1 MFRTAASVDKVL
13 RQGIRFRQRRDP
25 FSVGWA
31 EREEELMQLTLANHP
46 ITDLQFGSPTRLEG
60 TVLIADPAE
69 LRRLVLTDGSIIGVD
84 FDIVRPGEPCRAGPV
99 FDIIEPRAKEPGAGT
114 DFPGILGA
122 PFTAGLG
129 TTHVLRGAAV
139 SVLAEISPDLTRSA
153 TGRVLEM
160 SGAPIEASDYA
171 ALRHLI
177 VIPHTKAGLAR
188 QAIEKVYRVAGLRV
202 AVALAQSALNHLAA
216 EQNTFQS
223 VGPGESSHEGLPRV
237 AYIGQIFSRQRKPAV
252 DEPILYGANTDG
264 MLPIMLHPDEW
275 LDGAVVP
282 SLHSWF
288 GGTETYFYQ
297 NHPIILDLYRRHHA
311 REINFVGTIATIAG
325 SDNFDRD
332 RHCRAAANLVKWNL
346 QADGAVLSKYG
357 GGLPH
362 ADLAETARLLE
373 NMGIRT
379 AVMVSDVSRDR
390 RVESALLFNVPEVD
404 AIVYNGGN
412 GTKWQVPRLDRIIA
426 ATPEFTELLA
436 GPMTIDA
443 ANIVGVTN
451 QQGAS
456 RMRAIVY

>member
-1 MFRTAASVDKVL
+1 
-13 RQGIRFRQRRDP
+13 
-25 FSVGWA
+25 
-31 EREEELMQLTLANHP
+31 MQLTLAQHP
-46 ITDLQFGSPTRLEG
+46 ITDLQFGASACLEG
-60 TVLIADPAE
+60 TVLIVDAAE
-69 LRRLVLTDGSIIGVD
+69 LRRLVLEDDSIVSID
-84 FDIVRPGEPCRAGPV
+84 FDIVRPGEACRAGPI
-99 FDIIEPRAKEPGAGT
+99 FDVIEPRAKAPGSGS
-114 DFPGILGA
+114 DFPGILAA
-122 PFTAGLG
+122 PITAGVG
-129 TTHVLRGAAV
+129 TTHVLQGAAV

-160 SGAPIEASDYA
+160 SGAAAEASDYA
-171 ALRHLI
+171 ALAHLL
-177 VIPHTKAGLAR
+177 VIPHTKSGWAR
-188 QAIEKVYRVAGLRV
+188 QAVEKGYRVAGIKI
-202 AVALAQSALNHLAA
+202 AVALARLALNHTPATL
-216 EQNTFQS
+216 QTFEPVTPAS
-223 VGPGESSHEGLPRV
+223 KTREGQPRV
-237 AYIGQIFSRQRKPAV
+237 AYVGQIFSRQRKPAV

-264 MLPIMLHPDEW
+264 MLPVMLHPDEW
-275 LDGAVVP
+275 LDGAIVP

-311 REINFVGTIATIAG
+311 REINFVGTVATIAG
-325 SDNFDRD
+325 SDNFDRE

-373 NMGIRT
+373 SMGIRT

-390 RVESALLFNVPEVD
+390 RVESALLFNVPQVD

-412 GTKWQVPRLDRIIA
+412 GTQWQVPRVDRVIA
-426 ATPEFTELLA
+426 ATQEFTELLA

-443 ANIVGVTN
+443 ANIVGATN

-456 RMRAIVY
+456 RMRALVY

>member
-1 MFRTAASVDKVL
+1 
-13 RQGIRFRQRRDP
+13 
-25 FSVGWA
+25 
-31 EREEELMQLTLANHP
+31 MQLTLACHP
-46 ITDLQFGSPTRLEG
+46 ISEIRFGAPARLDG
-60 TVLIADPAE
+60 TILVVDAAA
-69 LRRLVLTDGSIIGVD
+69 LREIVLTDDSMVNVEFEIAH
-84 FDIVRPGEPCRAGPV
+84 PGEHCRAGPI
-99 FDIIEPRAKEPGAGT
+99 FDVIEPRAKAPGCGI
-114 DFPGILGA
+114 DFPGILGPA
-122 PFTAGLG
+122 TTAGLG
-129 TTHVLRGAAV
+129 TTHVLTGSAV

-160 SGAPIEASDYA
+160 SGAPSAASEYS
-171 ALRHLI
+171 ALRHVI
-177 VIPHTKAGLAR
+177 VVPQTKPGLPR
-188 QAIEKVYRVAGLRV
+188 QAVEKIYRLAGIKV
-202 AVALAQSALNHLAA
+202 AVALARIALNNPPATV
-216 EQNTFQS
+216 QTFEPVTPADQTR
-223 VGPGESSHEGLPRV
+223 EGLPRV
-237 AYIGQIFSRQRKPAV
+237 AYIGQIFSRQRKPEV

-275 LDGAVVP
+275 LDGAIVP

-297 NHPIILDLYRRHHA
+297 NNPIVLDLYQRHRA
-311 REINFVGTIATIAG
+311 REINFVGTVATIAG
-325 SDNFDRD
+325 SDNFDRE

-362 ADLAETARLLE
+362 ADLSETARLLE

-412 GTKWQVPRLDRIIA
+412 GTHWEVPHLDRIIA
-426 ATPEFTELLA
+426 ATGQFRELLN
-436 GPMTIDA
+436 GPMTLDA
-443 ANIVGVTN
+443 NNIVGVTN

-456 RMRAIVY
+456 RMRAMIY

>member
-1 MFRTAASVDKVL
+1 
-13 RQGIRFRQRRDP
+13 
-25 FSVGWA
+25 
-31 EREEELMQLTLANHP
+31 MQLTLAHHP
-46 ITDLQFGSPTRLEG
+46 ITDLHFDASARLEG
-60 TVLIADPAE
+60 TVLFVDVAE
-69 LRRLVLTDGSIIGVD
+69 LRELVLKDDSIVSVD
-84 FDIVRPGEPCRAGPV
+84 FDIVRPGEACRAGPI
-99 FDIIEPRAKEPGAGT
+99 FDVIEPRAKAPGSGA
-114 DFPGILGA
+114 DFPGVVGA
-122 PFTAGLG
+122 PTTAGMG
-129 TTHVLRGAAV
+129 TTHVLAGAAV

-160 SGAPIEASDYA
+160 SGAPAEASDYA
-171 ALRHLI
+171 ALAHLL
-177 VIPHTKAGLAR
+177 VIPHTKPGMPR
-188 QAIEKVYRVAGLRV
+188 QAIEKAYRIAGIRV
-202 AVALAQSALNHLAA
+202 AVELARSAANDYPANL
-216 EQNTFQS
+216 QTFEP
-223 VGPGESSHEGLPRV
+223 VGPGENGREGLPRV
-237 AYIGQIFSRQRKPAV
+237 GYVGQIFSRQRKPAV

-264 MLPIMLHPDEW
+264 MLPVVLHPDEW
-275 LDGAVVP
+275 LDGAIVP

-325 SDNFDRD
+325 SDNVDRE
-332 RHCRAAANLVKWNL
+332 RHCCAAANLVKWNL
-346 QADGAVLSKYG
+346 LADGAVLSKYG

-373 NMGIRT
+373 GMGVKT

-412 GTKWQVPRLDRIIA
+412 GTRWEVPRVDRVIA
-426 ATPEFTELLA
+426 ATPEFMEMLA

-443 ANIVGVTN
+443 TNIVGVTN

-456 RMRAIVY
+456 RMRAMVY